1 MAESHPQ
8 RYIDIIV
15 IGAGP
20 AGVSTAIELFKRGK
34 KVAIIEKDFSSTAK
48 LSGNI
53 MSNTLLYL
61 SYLYHRLKTKTSSF
75 LSLSSDI
82 NLETSFDIK
91 KMKKYIE
98 NTSAKIFKAYKD
110 DLEKYNVEV
119 IEASASFI
127 NNKRILL
134 TDSNKENSYI
144 DFNKCIIST
153 GSVPKSVPFAVG
165 KKLLDPLNILNIEKI
180 PSSITIIGG
189 GFIGIEYATI
199 FKRLGCSVKIIES
212 RDRILYTFDEFIV
225 KKYEDFLKKDG
236 VVIIKSKTVH
246 NIEKVGNKY
255 LIFLDNEKIESGDV
269 FIAVGRIPNLKTLN
283 LENAS
288 IEIDGNFPVL
298 TENLRSVSNENIYF
312 AGDSAGKY
320 MFLNWAYHSAEII
333 VNDIMGTPTDD
344 KSFAFPKVL
353 YTDPEIASVGITE
366 QEASNLKYNFNV
378 IKYSFTDL
386 EMSII
391 TGHSKG
397 FIKVIYEKNSHIVL
411 GAHMI
416 GKGANELLP
425 IFSLIIKLKLKIDEI
440 SKHLFSYP
448 TFAEALI
455 DISNKMKENN
465 G

>member
-1 MAESHPQ
+1 MEENHPQ

-15 IGAGP
+15 VGAGP
-20 AGVSTAIELFKRGK
+20 AGVSTAIELSKRGK
-34 KVAIIEKDFSSTAK
+34 KVVIIEKDFSSSSK
-48 LSGNI
+48 LSGSI
-53 MSNTLLYL
+53 MSNTLLYV

-75 LSLSSDI
+75 LSIPQDI
-82 NLETSFDIK
+82 NLEASFDIK

-98 NTSAKIFKAYKD
+98 NASAKVFKAYKE

-127 NNKRILL
+127 DKKRILL
-134 TDSNKENSYI
+134 TSPNKENSYI
-144 DFNKCIIST
+144 DFDKCVIST

-165 KKLLDPLNILNIEKI
+165 KKLLDPSNILNIEKI

-199 FKRLGCSVKIIES
+199 FKRLGCAVKIIES
-212 RDRILYTFDEFIV
+212 KDRILYTFDEFIV

-236 VVIIKSKTVH
+236 VVVIKSKTVH

-269 FIAVGRIPNLKTLN
+269 FIAVGRIPNLKSLN
-283 LENAS
+283 VENAS
-288 IEIDGNFPVL
+288 IKMDGNFPAL
-298 TENLRSVSNENIYF
+298 GENLKSLSNNNIYF

-320 MFLNWAYHSAEII
+320 MFLNWAYYSAEVI
-333 VNDIMGTPTDD
+333 VNDIMGAPTNET
-344 KSFAFPKVL
+344 SFTFPKVL

-366 QEASNLKYNFNV
+366 QEASNLKYSFNV
-378 IKYSFTDL
+378 IKYSFADL

-397 FIKVIYEKNSHIVL
+397 FIKVIYEKNSNIVL

-455 DISNKMKENN
+455 DISNKMKESNA
-465 G
+465 